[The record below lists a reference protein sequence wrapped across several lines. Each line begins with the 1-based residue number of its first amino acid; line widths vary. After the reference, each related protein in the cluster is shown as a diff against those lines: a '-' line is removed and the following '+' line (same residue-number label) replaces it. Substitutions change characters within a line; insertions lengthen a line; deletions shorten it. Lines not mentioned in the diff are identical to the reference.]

1 MKRGAHMK
9 RIGSLTATSAIALTL
24 LITATACKVERFQR
38 TTEPPAEVVSEDASP
53 YAYASDR
60 EIKALS
66 PEDVHALRAAEGM
79 GMALAAELN
88 GWPGPRHVLD
98 LADQLELTAEQRE
111 QIEQVRA
118 RMLAEAQRLGE
129 EIITAES
136 TLDSA
141 FARRTA
147 TRQQV
152 DQLSHSIGELRGR
165 LRAAHLRAHLETTEL
180 LTRHQARLYQRL
192 RGYDEGAE
200 HSGHEHERDSAEQR

>member
-1 MKRGAHMK
+1 MKRGAMK
-9 RIGSLTATSAIALTL
+9 RIDSSTAVSAVALALLT
-24 LITATACKVERFQR
+24 TATACKVERLQPPA
-38 TTEPPAEVVSEDASP
+38 EPPAEAVTENASP
-53 YAYASDR
+53 HAYASDR
-60 EIKALS
+60 VIKALS

-111 QIEQVRA
+111 QIERIRA
-118 RMLAEAQRLGE
+118 RMRTEAERLGE

-147 TRQQV
+147 TPQQV
-152 DQLSHSIGELRGR
+152 DQLSRAIGELRGR

-180 LTRHQARLYQRL
+180 LTRHQARLYHRL
-192 RGYDEGAE
+192 RGYRENGE
-200 HSGHEHERDSAEQR
+200 HAH